1 MLWWA
6 LAAAIPIL
14 LHVWR
19 RRYYRRMDWA
29 AMEFLE
35 RAVRQTTRRLR
46 MRNLLLL
53 AVRVL
58 TLLVLAL
65 ALADPR
71 VASEST
77 DAAAARRPQHQV
89 IVLDASYSM
98 GLLQQDIS
106 RFELA
111 KQHAMELVRR
121 SADGDAFSI
130 VWMGQPSRSLIGQP
144 SYDRAAV
151 VDEIQRIACGQG
163 GADLEQ
169 TLQLVEQLVQQGR
182 QNDEKRPPLELC
194 QVTWFTDLR
203 RNTWDAVRASRV
215 AQRARQLSELAR
227 LVIVDVGAPVDS
239 NLVVTDLRT
248 PTGFVTAGQEV
259 PLQATIENVGSDP
272 VVDVPVELLVEGRA
286 VARRTVQLAAHST
299 QVVTMPHR
307 FPAAGDQRIEVRLP
321 QDSLPLDSQRFLS
334 LPVRSTTRALCVEG
348 RDRSARYVALALQP
362 DAAVA
367 QPITATRISATS
379 LRSTDLAPYDAVF
392 LCNVDSLTEA
402 DASELRTHLA
412 RGGGLIVL
420 IGEARAGSALQSN
433 TFRRTRRPAHPAG
446 AADWHSRPR

>member
-1 MLWWA
+1 MTSVPPWSYTPPLPCPNPSYRWLSLDSVCRHVVVA

-35 RAVRQTTRRLR
+35 RAVRQTTRRLH

-53 AVRVL
+53 VVRVL
-58 TLLVLAL
+58 TLLMLAL

-71 VASEST
+71 VASDST

-106 RFELA
+106 CFELA

-121 SADGDAFSI
+121 SADGDAHSI

-182 QNDEKRPPLELC
+182 QNDEKRPRLELC
-194 QVTWFTDLR
+194 QVTWFTDL
-203 RNTWDAVRASRV
+203 AVTRGMRSKRV
-215 AQRARQLSELAR
+215 ASPGV
-227 LVIVDVGAPVDS
+227 LVNYPSWLG
-239 NLVVTDLRT
+239 
-248 PTGFVTAGQEV
+248 
-259 PLQATIENVGSDP
+259 
-272 VVDVPVELLVEGRA
+272 
-286 VARRTVQLAAHST
+286 
-299 QVVTMPHR
+299 
-307 FPAAGDQRIEVRLP
+307 
-321 QDSLPLDSQRFLS
+321 
-334 LPVRSTTRALCVEG
+334 
-348 RDRSARYVALALQP
+348 
-362 DAAVA
+362 
-367 QPITATRISATS
+367 
-379 LRSTDLAPYDAVF
+379 
-392 LCNVDSLTEA
+392 
-402 DASELRTHLA
+402 
-412 RGGGLIVL
+412 
-420 IGEARAGSALQSN
+420 
-433 TFRRTRRPAHPAG
+433 
-446 AADWHSRPR
+446 